1 MTGRW
6 TWSEM
11 SMRFQWKKKKLC
23 LICHFR
29 WLYFKIRVEHERREW
44 KQNHNEKW
52 VWKYYKE
59 RLMVELQS
67 RYIEASNRFSDNL
80 ITEIKG
86 NWADEVGEISGSVE
100 IENEGAEDHWSV
112 NLRNSW
118 NTSGKGTFSGFKVV
132 LSQSKWGCLNRNC
145 KLNLKQKRMYVDG

>member
-1 MTGRW
+1 MNLKWNVYEISVEEKETVSHLSFQMTLFKDKSW
-6 TWSEM
+6 TGETRVKAKS
-11 SMRFQWKKKKLC
+11 QWKMG
-23 LICHFR
+23 ICEVR
-29 WLYFKIRVEHERREW
+29 
-44 KQNHNEKW
+44 
-52 VWKYYKE
+52 KYYKE

-112 NLRNSW
+112 NLR
-118 NTSGKGTFSGFKVV
+118 K
-132 LSQSKWGCLNRNC
+132 
-145 KLNLKQKRMYVDG
+145 